1 VSEERGVRSTLFGLV
16 LLSIAFAGAAQTP
29 TSRSARA
36 SAANGKTVFL
46 RTGCPACHGTV
57 GHGGAGPRLAPN
69 PLPLAGFMTWVR
81 NGTPGWTIASGMP
94 AFPPEVVS
102 DAELAD
108 VLAYL
113 ASVPAPPAA
122 DDLPQ
127 LKP

>member
-1 VSEERGVRSTLFGLV
+1 MKRTLFGLV
-16 LLSIAFAGAAQTP
+16 LLTMAFAVAAQTT
-29 TSRSARA
+29 TSRGARA

-46 RTGCPACHGTV
+46 RAGCPACHGTV

-69 PLPLAGFMTWVR
+69 PLPLAGFTTWVR
-81 NGTPGWTIASGMP
+81 NGTPGWTVASGMP
-94 AFPPEVVS
+94 AFPSSVVS

-127 LKP
+127 LEP